1 MAPPQAVREIEP
13 ITSAARAFRAPSTEV
28 AQMFGPDVALKENV
42 PATSGGDPG
51 SSLPVLHALTL
62 RPMFA
67 GLREAATLQPSSRSA
82 YEVLPNES
90 ANAHSIV
97 QTLRLQATAGGG
109 TAVISLAPKYLGSVT
124 VSLRVV
130 DGGVTATLHAES
142 PSVRAW
148 IDANVPLLR
157 DGLAEQGLR
166 LERVIVAETP
176 ESRHNGEDH
185 TRDEHER
192 PPVPTRRPRRREDR
206 TFDVV
211 V

>member
-1 MAPPQAVREIEP
+1 
-13 ITSAARAFRAPSTEV
+13 
-28 AQMFGPDVALKENV
+28 
-42 PATSGGDPG
+42 
-51 SSLPVLHALTL
+51 
-62 RPMFA
+62 MFA